1 MSTAVATNRLRR
13 FRLAVAKATN
23 ADRQRERLAAV
34 IEHLG
39 MWTTA
44 TVSVLH
50 DGQRA
55 VYLLVVTARPVRVQA
70 AAGAARWLHRCSTGR
85 RRPPPPA

>member
-1 MSTAVATNRLRR
+1 LVRFPCQSVRR
-13 FRLAVAKATN
+13 FRLAVAKAN
-23 ADRQRERLAAV
+23 KPDRQRERLATV

-50 DGQRA
+50 DGKRA
-55 VYLLVVTARPVRVQA
+55 V
-70 AAGAARWLHRCSTGR
+70 
-85 RRPPPPA
+85 

>member
-13 FRLAVAKATN
+13 FRLAVAKATK

-39 MWTTA
+39 MWTTE

-55 VYLLVVTARPVRVQA
+55 V
-70 AAGAARWLHRCSTGR
+70 
-85 RRPPPPA
+85 

>member
-1 MSTAVATNRLRR
+1 MSRLVRFPCQSVRR
-13 FRLAVAKATN
+13 FRLAVAKAN
-23 ADRQRERLAAV
+23 KPDRQRERLATV

-50 DGQRA
+50 DGKRA
-55 VYLLVVTARPVRVQA
+55 V
-70 AAGAARWLHRCSTGR
+70 
-85 RRPPPPA
+85 

>member
-1 MSTAVATNRLRR
+1 MSTAVATNRVRQ
-13 FRLAVAKATN
+13 FRLAVAKAN
-23 ADRQRERLAAV
+23 KPDRQRERLAAV

-50 DGQRA
+50 DGERA
-55 VYLLVVTARPVRVQA
+55 VYFVVVTARPVRVQA
-70 AAGAARWLHRCSTGR
+70 AADIAATTPFYVAKSFKRLG
-85 RRPPPPA
+85 

>member
-1 MSTAVATNRLRR
+1 MSTAVATNRVRR
-13 FRLAVAKATN
+13 FRLAVAKATK

-50 DGQRA
+50 DGERA
-55 VYLLVVTARPVRVQA
+55 V
-70 AAGAARWLHRCSTGR
+70 
-85 RRPPPPA
+85 

>member
-1 MSTAVATNRLRR
+1 MSTAVATNRARR
-13 FRLAVAKATN
+13 FRLAIAKAN
-23 ADRQRERLAAV
+23 KPDRQRERLAAV

-39 MWTTA
+39 MWTTE

-70 AAGAARWLHRCSTGR
+70 AADIAATTPFYVPKSFKRLG
-85 RRPPPPA
+85 

>member
-1 MSTAVATNRLRR
+1 MSTAVASNRVRQ
-13 FRLAVAKATN
+13 FRLAVAKATK

-70 AAGAARWLHRCSTGR
+70 AADIAATTPFYVPKSFKRLG
-85 RRPPPPA
+85 

>member
-1 MSTAVATNRLRR
+1 MVRFPCQSVRR
-13 FRLAVAKATN
+13 FRLAVAKAN
-23 ADRQRERLAAV
+23 KPDRQRERLATV

-50 DGQRA
+50 DGERA
-55 VYLLVVTARPVRVQA
+55 VYLVVVTARPVRVQA
-70 AAGAARWLHRCSTGR
+70 AADMAATTPFYAAKSFKRLG
-85 RRPPPPA
+85 